1 MKLDESMLE
10 RLVEFIV
17 AISVGWAKSL
27 FVQPVSRALDLERE
41 LKEIGDRLDAFPY
54 KNMLNL
60 MVEEEEL
67 LPDEKKAVESKDGI
81 ASEEE
86 LLKALK
92 E

>member
-60 MVEEEEL
+60 MVEEEEP
-67 LPDEKKAVESKDGI
+67 LPDEKKAIESKDEI